1 MPFDQLPRGCPSEVS
16 QIGKNKYHMIL
27 LVCEIGESKKM
38 VEMNLFVKQ
47 KQNSR
52 CRKETIVH
60 KGEVTERI
68 N

>member
-1 MPFDQLPRGCPSEVS
+1 MNEIMPFDQLPRGCPSELS

-47 KQNSR
+47 K
-52 CRKETIVH
+52 
-60 KGEVTERI
+60 
-68 N
+68 

>member
-1 MPFDQLPRGCPSEVS
+1 MPFDQLPRGCPSEAS
-16 QIGKNKYHMIL
+16 QTGKNKYHMKL

-38 VEMNLFVKQ
+38 GNLFIKQ